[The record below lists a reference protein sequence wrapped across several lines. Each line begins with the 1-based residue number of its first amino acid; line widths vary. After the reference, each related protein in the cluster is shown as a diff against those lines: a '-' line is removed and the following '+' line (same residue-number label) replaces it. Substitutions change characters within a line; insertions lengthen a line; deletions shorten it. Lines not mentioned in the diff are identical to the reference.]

1 MVAPGHGPLLTN
13 SPTLS
18 LGDPYS
24 SNIDNIVSA
33 SPSIEAEMVRTIV
46 PTTIPRMQSPSP
58 FGGAS
63 QSKFERPP
71 VSNLESTT
79 PTNHWSLNHNDQSQ
93 QDPFKELA
101 ALIRRSTIEQVN
113 DFLEGKVES
122 SASEN
127 SSSQPSNQDFSRL
140 ANEIEGNTPRN
151 SGKHQ
156 PPEIGAPHPVDVG
169 VPVQL
174 Q

>member
-33 SPSIEAEMVRTIV
+33 LPSIEAEMVQATV
-46 PTTIPRMQSPSP
+46 PATIPRMQSSSS
-58 FGGAS
+58 FDGAL
-63 QSKFERPP
+63 QPKFERPP
-71 VSNLESTT
+71 FSNLESTT
-79 PTNHWSLNHNDQSQ
+79 PTSHWSLNHDDQSQ
-93 QDPFKELA
+93 PDPFKELA
-101 ALIRRSTIEQVN
+101 ALIRRITIEQVN

-127 SSSQPSNQDFSRL
+127 SSPQ
-140 ANEIEGNTPRN
+140 PRN
-151 SGKHQ
+151 
-156 PPEIGAPHPVDVG
+156 
-169 VPVQL
+169 
-174 Q
+174 